1 MTVSFG
7 IDPLH
12 LGAEEFAMCR
22 SVTELVDGDV
32 IMDHLMENRILDEFF
47 G

>member
-1 MTVSFG
+1 MTVSFC

-12 LGAEEFAMCR
+12 LGAEEFAVCG

-32 IMDHLMENRILDEFF
+32 IMDHLMEDGIFDEFF
-47 G
+47 R